1 MNNLFFS
8 PIPQNELEQL
18 IENSIRKVLKHQPK
32 QPAAPDNELLTIE
45 QAADFLSLT
54 KQTIYSLVS
63 RGEIPSMKRSKRLY
77 FSREDLISYVKKGRR
92 KTNDEI
98 AACADKYVI
107 KRKRKWNQ
115 SKNFQNNLRA
125 EEK

>member
-18 IENSIRKVLKHQPK
+18 IENSVRKVLKHQPV
-32 QPAAPDNELLTIE
+32 QSVAPGDELLTIE
-45 QAADFLSLT
+45 QAAKFLSLT
-54 KQTIYSLVS
+54 KPTIYSLVS
-63 RGEIPSMKRSKRLY
+63 RGELPSMKKSKRLY

-98 AACADKYVI
+98 AAGADGFLI
-107 KRKRKWNQ
+107 KRKR
-115 SKNFQNNLRA
+115 RVRR
-125 EEK
+125 

>member
-1 MNNLFFS
+1 MNDLLFT
-8 PIPQNELEQL
+8 PIRLNELETL
-18 IENSIRKVLKHQPK
+18 IENSVRKALISKAEIHPS
-32 QPAAPDNELLTIE
+32 PDNELLTIE
-45 QAADFLSLT
+45 QAAEFLSLT